1 MYLIMK
7 ASYPQMDNG
16 RKQAQY
22 DAHYMAN
29 RLSRA
34 IGHIKLVRSMVED
47 GVDCTEVLIQLAAVR
62 GQLDSICSSL
72 MAQYAEQFAEEY
84 RKTGDM
90 ALIDAF
96 KAELNRAIRK

>member
-1 MYLIMK
+1 
-7 ASYPQMDNG
+7 MDNE
-16 RKQAQY
+16 KKSAQY
-22 DAHYMAN
+22 DARYTAN

-47 GVDCTEVLIQLAAVR
+47 SADCTEVLMQLASVR
-62 GQLDSICSSL
+62 GQLDSICGSL
-72 MAQYAEQFAEEY
+72 MSQYAENFAEEY
-84 RKTGDM
+84 RRTGDT